1 MFKICF
7 FTTLASLSGD
17 SLFSRESF
25 NSQKNIPILQLLEV
39 FSAIRPY
46 FKTPDTCWK
55 SIFPTHKNVIPKSS
69 KLGHWLSEPLCNFR
83 VCCFLFAILSNS
95 GKYEKQCTSF
105 ELVKMVST
113 LPATC
118 PKRKCTIWTKP
129 FSGAMALLV
138 SGRVVFFK
146 AKTRLCWFLMRLHWP
161 CLFLEPSMSWH
172 AAYAQ
177 PSLAWPCKSD
187 NTWKYSTQAWPTVL
201 CIFADWHWK
210 SPWLKTNVLRSLQK
224 SIQCALRH
232 RSQRL
237 NCSRLL
243 NDNVW
248 SLLDNS
254 LLQSFQAVILD
265 SHIFSIGFATPFELQ
280 TDTHIDHLCTPC
292 IVAHQILLLHSQIRP
307 QTKFSSPLQSLHW
320 RGRFRSFCW
329 TRSQTPRCR
338 WPACSQFW

>member
-1 MFKICF
+1 
-7 FTTLASLSGD
+7 
-17 SLFSRESF
+17 
-25 NSQKNIPILQLLEV
+25 
-39 FSAIRPY
+39 
-46 FKTPDTCWK
+46 
-55 SIFPTHKNVIPKSS
+55 
-69 KLGHWLSEPLCNFR
+69 
-83 VCCFLFAILSNS
+83 
-95 GKYEKQCTSF
+95 
-105 ELVKMVST
+105 
-113 LPATC
+113 
-118 PKRKCTIWTKP
+118 
-129 FSGAMALLV
+129 
-138 SGRVVFFK
+138 
-146 AKTRLCWFLMRLHWP
+146 MRLHWP

-320 RGRFRSFCW
+320 GGVLGVFVGLEAKPHDAGDRHVLNFDKTHCFFNWPNLFRPGMLHPSDRQGPGSQSCKDHKIGEHEELFSLKVVLLAMSFIDIW
-329 TRSQTPRCR
+329 KKGVWQKKNSRVLPPGLIILHQLGLY
-338 WPACSQFW
+338 